1 MADKLKLTLAMLIVA
16 IGIGGFYYL
25 DDQSDLIRFVSLLVA
40 GALAVTVALQSAPG
54 RDAWEFGKASRMEL
68 RKVVWPVRR
77 ETMQVT
83 FLVFVLVV
91 LVALFLWG
99 VDALLLK
106 AVQAI
111 ARPGI

>member
-1 MADKLKLTLAMLIVA
+1 
-16 IGIGGFYYL
+16 
-25 DDQSDLIRFVSLLVA
+25 
-40 GALAVTVALQSAPG
+40 
-54 RDAWEFGKASRMEL
+54 MEL

-83 FLVFVLVV
+83 LIVFVLVT

-106 AVQAI
+106 GVQAI
-111 ARPGI
+111 ARPGS